1 MEIGRTERLIACSDN
16 YSFVQYSSYIRG
28 GGQFQRKYFGR
39 GAWYKNEGL
48 TDLSERKV
56 FTRRRRGAFANHS
69 TRSHS
74 PTPACSRKSANQQP
88 SSLFGLAA
96 APLLTC
102 TVCRR
107 GPQRFGK
114 WLSRAVPKS

>member
-56 FTRRRRGAFANHS
+56 FTRRRRGRLRQPLDEVSFAYASLQPQIREPTTEAALRPRRRPATHLHSLPPWPAAFWKMVE
-69 TRSHS
+69 
-74 PTPACSRKSANQQP
+74 P
-88 SSLFGLAA
+88 
-96 APLLTC
+96 
-102 TVCRR
+102 R
-107 GPQRFGK
+107 G
-114 WLSRAVPKS
+114 A